1 MDYPLAAPF
10 CALWGAVFPDNL
22 VVIYRELYQ
31 ADLTPDQQAKLVK
44 ASERP
49 GERTP
54 GRPLPVALD
63 PSCWQRPATT
73 ITKPIEPDAPAEG
86 SIAWSYRREL
96 GGAVRKAHNDRLGG
110 WALID
115 RHLRRRGDG
124 LPRLLVYSTC
134 RNLIRTLPAL
144 QRSATNPED
153 IITSPKQDD
162 HPADA
167 LRYLL
172 QLLVGGGH
180 DRTARDADLDPT
192 GRTDTRDLAYDT
204 NLITT
209 RARPTSPME
218 VTSHRFGQGP
228 SRQAAATAS
237 PSGHNATSESRDL
250 PWWFGPATIHVTG
263 NVMPR
268 RYFKARKRR
277 RMDLADWFIAGR
289 RSSMNRDDP
298 RCRHPPVSSSL
309 TGGTASS
316 PPRRPRRRPPPES
329 RRHVGN
335 LVTDVGT

>member
-1 MDYPLAAPF
+1 MKAAPCPAGPGGAPSAGVRAGEATDNPHLDVEAYNRALNALDPLLARALRDGDWDILEGVRFNQFRRAVHVIDPEQLPIPMTGVPLGVGVDYGLAAPF

-31 ADLTPDQQAKLVK
+31 ADLTPEQQAKLVK

-86 SIAWSYRREL
+86 SIAWWYRREL

-110 WALID
+110 WALVD
-115 RHLRRRGDG
+115 RHLRPRGDG

-144 QRSATNPED
+144 QRSATHPED

-192 GRTDTRDLAYDT
+192 AAPTPGTWP
-204 NLITT
+204 TT
-209 RARPTSPME
+209 PT
-218 VTSHRFGQGP
+218 
-228 SRQAAATAS
+228 
-237 PSGHNATSESRDL
+237 
-250 PWWFGPATIHVTG
+250 
-263 NVMPR
+263 
-268 RYFKARKRR
+268 
-277 RMDLADWFIAGR
+277 
-289 RSSMNRDDP
+289 
-298 RCRHPPVSSSL
+298 
-309 TGGTASS
+309 
-316 PPRRPRRRPPPES
+316 
-329 RRHVGN
+329 
-335 LVTDVGT
+335 